1 MERQNLELSS
11 VPNEEG
17 SGVVQ
22 GGRLVCPAAP
32 SKVEEEQEMTVVGR
46 SPFSY
51 ATAPHRSRGSSEVS
65 RSSSECPC
73 ILAGR

>member
-1 MERQNLELSS
+1 MEGWNWELSS

-22 GGRLVCPAAP
+22 GGKKVCPAAP
-32 SKVEEEQEMTVVGR
+32 SKVEEEQELTVVGR
-46 SPFSY
+46 FPFSY
-51 ATAPHRSRGSSEVS
+51 TTAPHRSRGSSEVS